1 MKMLGIDI
9 SLTGF
14 ESAAAVMRAN
24 KIQSKAKV
32 NRGRAPLEQL
42 FTLGRK
48 YRGPKSDHSAS
59 EFLEKERS
67 FASEDNKY

>member
-32 NRGRAPLEQL
+32 NRGRAALEQL
-42 FTLGRK
+42 LTFARK
-48 YRGPKSDHSAS
+48 YRGPK
-59 EFLEKERS
+59 FS
-67 FASEDNKY
+67 FRVIGKGKKFCFRGQ